1 MKSEGVHGPESPPIF
16 FLRSALFFSHVGIV
30 NARIVC
36 YNF

>member
-16 FLRSALFFSHVGIV
+16 FFGPRFFFSHVGIV
-30 NARIVC
+30 NTRIVC